1 MNYTRYTLSVIIILF
16 AIILAA
22 CGGSVASAPDFT
34 LPDGNGNMVNLVDE
48 LGENDQVVLVFY
60 YTYMCPPCMAQ
71 LSEIEKDR
79 VKYEEKG
86 AQVIAIAVQREGEAR
101 MSAQVSGAKF
111 PILSDSDHVVA
122 EAYGVFD
129 LLPEDDG
136 LSTPSIFV
144 IDQERQI
151 VWKHIASS
159 IFGEDEEPM
168 RPSCGEERVPSQI
181 ILENIPG

>member
-86 AQVIAIAVQREGEAR
+86 AQVIAIAVQREGDAR
-101 MSAQVSGAKF
+101 MSAQGSGAKF

-159 IFGEDEEPM
+159 IFDEGEEPM
-168 RPSCGEERVPSQI
+168 FPSCGEERVPSQI